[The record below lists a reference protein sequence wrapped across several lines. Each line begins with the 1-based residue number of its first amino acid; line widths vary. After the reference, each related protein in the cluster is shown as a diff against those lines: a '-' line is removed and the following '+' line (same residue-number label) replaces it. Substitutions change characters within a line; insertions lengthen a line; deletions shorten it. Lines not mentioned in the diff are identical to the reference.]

1 MARRPT
7 LSLFGLT
14 QNTPDQAEVASA
26 RRSVLLE
33 SLLCIAIR
41 RRVLVKCRHRDDSAE
56 RLFEP
61 IVMYLSREHKLCV
74 RSVEVVDPEKPY
86 DNLPVHTF
94 EVREI
99 KSASLTE
106 QAFVTY
112 PVIDRLD
119 PAYAYGIVCAA
130 SKA

>member
-1 MARRPT
+1 MMAR
-7 LSLFGLT
+7 G
-14 QNTPDQAEVASA
+14 
-26 RRSVLLE
+26 RRSIIIE

-41 RRVLVKCRHRDDSAE
+41 RRVQVKCIYKDDSAE

-61 IVMYLSREHKLCV
+61 VIMYLSGEHKLCV
-74 RSVEVVDPEKPY
+74 RGVEVVDPEMPS

-99 KSASLTE
+99 KSVSLTE
-106 QAFVTY
+106 HAFVTN
-112 PVIDRLD
+112 PVIDRFD
-119 PAYAYGIVCAA
+119 PTYTNGIVCAA